1 MLGYS
6 FQPFLVGDLGLLQ
19 DLCQQV
25 GIYILLMGIGYSKLG
40 LSSEHEQAYS
50 TTRTDSSL
58 IVGTLI
64 IAPSIAG
71 IV

>member
-1 MLGYS
+1 VPVGWHLY
-6 FQPFLVGDLGLLQ
+6 PAYGDLGIRSLVSPLN
-19 DLCQQV
+19 
-25 GIYILLMGIGYSKLG
+25 MNKP
-40 LSSEHEQAYS
+40 

-58 IVGTLI
+58 IVGTSI